1 MPGTRES
8 STSGSRRPRADAARN
23 RAALAA
29 AARRVFERDGFVAA
43 RITDI
48 ADEAGLAHGSFYS
61 HFRTKEDALAAVLAE
76 IAGEMLHPGPEL
88 PDARDPAAAIEA
100 ANLAYLQAYQRN
112 AALMVVLEQLASVDK
127 DFLSLRLERSRAFI
141 ERNAGFIR
149 RLQHDGLADRGL
161 DPELAALALSVMVSR
176 SAYAVLAVGLC
187 EADPTALAATV
198 TRLWLN
204 GLQVPQQAGRGPA
217 ASRADEAR
225 PTQPSE

>member
-1 MPGTRES
+1 MPGSGLPT
-8 STSGSRRPRADAARN
+8 TPGSRRPRADAARN
-23 RAALAA
+23 RAALVA

-61 HFRTKEDALAAVLAE
+61 HFRTKEDALTAVLAE
-76 IAGEMLHPGPEL
+76 IADEMLHPGPEL
-88 PDARDPAAAIEA
+88 PDAHDPATAIEA

-112 AALMVVLEQLASVDK
+112 AALMLVLEQVANVDK

-141 ERNAGFIR
+141 ERNASFIR
-149 RLQHDGLADRGL
+149 RLQRDGLADPGL

-176 SAYAVLAVGLC
+176 SAYAVLAVGLRA
-187 EADPTALAATV
+187 ADVPALAATV

-204 GLQVPQQAGRGPA
+204 GLQVPQQA
-217 ASRADEAR
+217 
-225 PTQPSE
+225 

>member
-1 MPGTRES
+1 MAR
-8 STSGSRRPRADAARN
+8 SGSRRPRADATRN
-23 RAALAA
+23 RAALVT

-61 HFRTKEDALAAVLAE
+61 HFRTKEDALAAVLTEVAE
-76 IAGEMLHPGPEL
+76 EMLHPGPEF

-112 AALMVVLEQLASVDK
+112 AALMLVLEQVASVDK
-127 DFLSLRLERSRAFI
+127 DFLSLRLERSRAFL
-141 ERNAGFIR
+141 ERNAGFIS
-149 RLQHDGLADRGL
+149 RLQLDGIADPDL

-176 SAYAVLAVGLC
+176 SAYAVLAVDLL
-187 EADPTALAATV
+187 EADLAALAATV

-204 GLQVPQQAGRGPA
+204 ALKIPV
-217 ASRADEAR
+217 SAR
-225 PTQPSE
+225 PLI